1 MKSILLGYEIGTG
14 KGNAVEIPLSHLIV
28 TGLTQLS
35 GKTTTLEALIT
46 RSDLK
51 AIVFRTKPG
60 ERGFANAQRIA
71 PYFKERSDWQYVCAL
86 LEATLKEKMRF
97 ERSWIMTAC
106 KGTSSLLEVK
116 RNIETALANPKT
128 NSLSRSVYTT
138 LDEYFNLILPQISVT
153 TFSHTLDIQTG
164 INVMDLEKL
173 REELQSLIIRSVLE
187 IVLKEMHDVI
197 VVIPEAWKFMP
208 QERGNPCKQLAE
220 EFIRQGATNHNY
232 LWIDSQDM
240 SGVDKT
246 PLKQVS
252 TWILGLQSERNEVRH
267 TLDQMPIPKKLR
279 PAEDEIMTLKRGHFY
294 ACTPQWSKK
303 VYVQPAWLENEKA
316 IAIATGGMSVDEIQ
330 RPLLATLPALPPLP
344 KQIPDEKLIALEQLQ
359 KEIQSIRKDFFGQ
372 VKELTD
378 YVSNVAA
385 SLAAA
390 SGASAAVMV
399 NAVDPDQIALTVM
412 QKLPNKDILIA
423 EITKAVL
430 SQIPKGGSVNGIIH
444 EYEVAPLVVLQK
456 KFLQEAKDRL
466 VKLINALPEDQQKVL
481 LFVESLA
488 KGVEHGQI
496 CEKCF
501 GWKTSGDYSTK
512 VKNMRLALKAAELLR
527 VDDKARSFP
536 YLKEKIRS
544 EIALHGA
551 TDEEIDQ
558 LYNHILAEVLK

>member
-1 MKSILLGYEIGTG
+1 MKLIHLGYEIGTG
-14 KGNAVEIPLSHLIV
+14 NAVGVPLSHLIV

-60 ERGFANAQRIA
+60 ERGFANAQRIP
-71 PYFKERSDWQYVCAL
+71 PYFKERSDWQYVSAL

-138 LDEYFNLILPQISVT
+138 LDEYLNLILPQISVT
-153 TFSHTLDIQTG
+153 TFSNTLELQTG
-164 INVMDLEKL
+164 INVMDLERL

-303 VYVQPAWLENEKA
+303 IYVQPSWLDDEMAKA
-316 IAIATGGMSVDEIQ
+316 IAIGEKSVDEIQ
-330 RPLLATLPALPPLP
+330 RPLLATLPPLPSMP

-372 VKELTD
+372 VQQLTD
-378 YVSNVAA
+378 YVRKVSESIATVQPM
-385 SLAAA
+385 SLPLQAMDA
-390 SGASAAVMV
+390 
-399 NAVDPDQIALTVM
+399 DHIALEVM
-412 QKLPNKDILIA
+412 QKLPNKEILVA

-430 SQIPKGGSVNGIIH
+430 AQIPKGGTGGAVQ
-444 EYEVAPLVVLQK
+444 YEVAPIAALQK
-456 KFLQEAKDRL
+456 KFLQEAKERL
-466 VKLINALPEDQQKVL
+466 VQLIKALPEDQKKAL

-512 VKNMRLALKAAELLR
+512 VKNMRLALKAAGLLR
-527 VDDKARSFP
+527 VDNKARSFP